1 MFHRTVLAACPAC
14 SCPFF
19 TNEPACPHCGA
30 EVRPGDGRGLQRAA
44 ASLMLGLA
52 VVAVPLAACG
62 DDTTGSGG
70 NGGGSGS
77 GGSGQTTATSTNAT
91 GTTGSTGTGDGGS
104 GGAGGAGGGD
114 ATTATTSISVVSAY
128 GMGANAGF

>member
-1 MFHRTVLAACPAC
+1 MFHGTVLAACPAC
-14 SCPFF
+14 SCQFF

-44 ASLMLGLA
+44 ASLLLGLA
-52 VVAVPLAACG
+52 VAAVPLAACG

-70 NGGGSGS
+70 NGGGSGT
-77 GGSGQTTATSTNAT
+77 GGGQTTATSTNAT
-91 GTTGSTGTGDGGS
+91 GTTGSTGTAGD
-104 GGAGGAGGGD
+104 GGAGGAGGSD
-114 ATTATTSISVVSAY
+114 TTAPTSVSVVSAY